1 MTQTSA
7 KKRKPVSDSPMLTA
21 DRFTVVASG
30 GLGRE
35 LAITAHSMAY
45 FRGHLYL
52 GTTCANPVEAKDA
65 PRILRYDF
73 DTGEWQTV
81 YEAPLT
87 EPVGRQLVADRT
99 LGDLSTLRR
108 GKVPLPRHSGYR
120 SMCVFQGKSDD
131 APALYVSSM
140 SRSGASILRSAD
152 GETFET
158 VGEPGLGDPDIYSF
172 RGLVAFDGRI
182 FASPVGMIT
191 DEFLDR
197 NHGRDAKVYVSDDPR
212 AGHWVPAAEP
222 GFGDPTN
229 LAVYTLRPAFGR
241 LYAGTANPDRGFQ
254 VWQTEA
260 RGSPP
265 FEWTRVLGDGAGA
278 FNHNMAVCAMAEFK
292 GALYV
297 GSGITGFGYDTTHD
311 VGPASCEL
319 LRVYPDGKWDLI
331 AGQMRFT
338 PDGLKVPLSLLGPG
352 LGDFYNSVIWSLGVH
367 NDVLYMGTHQ
377 WEAFR
382 CLHINAPNIVGGYQ
396 LWASADGEKWTPV
409 IEDGRGNPADVG
421 IRTIQST
428 PHGLFVG
435 SSNHS
440 RLFNTVSI
448 RYRRRSEFEFPHG
461 FEVLLGR

>member
-1 MTQTSA
+1 MTQANA
-7 KKRKPVSDSPMLTA
+7 KNRRPANDGDMLTA
-21 DRFTVVASG
+21 DRFIAVASG

-35 LAITAHSMAY
+35 SAITAHSMAY
-45 FRGHLYL
+45 FRGHLFL
-52 GTTCANPVEAKDA
+52 GTTCPNPVEAKDA

-73 DTGEWQTV
+73 ETGDWQTV
-81 YEAPLT
+81 YEAPLV
-87 EPVGRQLVADRT
+87 EPVGRQLVPDRT
-99 LGDLSTLRR
+99 LGELSTLRR

-131 APALYVSSM
+131 EPALYVSTL
-140 SRSGASILRSAD
+140 SRSGAEILRSAD
-152 GETFET
+152 GETFEP

-172 RGLVAFDGRI
+172 RGLVALNGRI
-182 FASPVGMIT
+182 FASPVGMVT

-212 AGHWVPAAEP
+212 NGNWLPAAEP
-222 GFGDPTN
+222 GFGDATN
-229 LAVYTLRPAFGR
+229 LAVYTLRPALGR

-254 VWQTEA
+254 LWQTEA
-260 RGSPP
+260 NGSPP
-265 FEWTRVLGDGAGA
+265 FEWTRVLVDGAGA
-278 FNHNMAVCAMAEFK
+278 FNHNLAVCAMAEFK

-297 GSGITGFGYDTTHD
+297 GSGITGFGYDNFHD

-352 LGDFYNSVIWSLGVH
+352 FGDFYNSVIWSMGVH
-367 NDVLYMGTHQ
+367 NDVLYAGTHQ

-382 CLHINAPNIVGGYQ
+382 CLQIDAPDIVGGYQ
-396 LWASADGEKWTPV
+396 LWGSIDGENWTPV
-409 IEDGRGNPADVG
+409 IEDGRGNPTDLG

-435 SSNHS
+435 SSNHA
-440 RLFNTVSI
+440 RLFNI
-448 RYRRRSEFEFPHG
+448 MARRRRSEFDFPQG
-461 FEVLLGR
+461 LEVLLGR